1 MFEVIFV
8 LVFVATLMVT
18 GVTFVTLITAAGFA
32 FVVMSLV
39 GMLGLA
45 LKLLPW
51 ILVVMVGVWFFKN
64 YVYQPRG

>member
-18 GVTFVTLITAAGFA
+18 GVTFVTLIAAAGFA